1 MSDFPTGCF
10 FGADELE
17 IPSVAEQDKR
27 RRRHRSPASSGR
39 RKKRRTAN
47 ESDQEDSDNDDQN
60 PTNPTTGTHD
70 NVVCC
75 AIYCDKNIL
84 GFCTYDDDR
93 SKLLVSSTEIDTNNL
108 SQPKYQSHIK
118 RALTLYVENTNPNF
132 IVLSSQ
138 VDSFIHDVCLS
149 LFSENKN
156 AGAFVPEQQV
166 AITSSSDFNVIK
178 SVRTVIEFCGH
189 HTSTGAASNASLC
202 ACGGLMQ
209 YLIKHQV
216 LIPPGQGSAKPE
228 QPPLK
233 FSITTTADHVLI
245 DHMSLSAL
253 GVFAVDR
260 HPNQYGSQRS
270 KEGFSLS
277 ALLCKYCRT
286 SAAKKLVRKWLRRPT
301 NDRATLNYRYVSET
315 DKSQFVFPLSRT
327 CTNSKYTTTNFSPVP
342 YFLLPRFIFSLP
354 QCVFHSGTNT
364 ITNLSPVPFFCSLRF
379 IFSSQDTIDVFLSTF
394 AQRDIVDHMLSEIK
408 SIKMIT
414 ASIKRLKHYS
424 MASMEL
430 HNVRDWKQIWSFCRQ
445 AKNLRAFANTILNKS
460 TGRQQQHQFSN
471 SSFHRI
477 ASIPKGIDHVLNTI
491 EHTLDFR
498 LSVDYDR
505 VYPRRNLNSNLD
517 QFRQIQDG
525 LGGFLEQVAEDVIQ
539 HDIHLPSTA
548 DFYQTQQTL
557 REQGESEGAEMI
569 HVSILEEIDFDITVC
584 YKPQIGYTTVI
595 ENVRESQILFCKH
608 YLNGLKFVSAG
619 GQHESLVVCAC

>member
-1 MSDFPTGCF
+1 MSDSEFPTGCF

-17 IPSVAEQDKR
+17 IPPEQDKR
-27 RRRHRSPASSGR
+27 RRRRPPASSGR

-47 ESDQEDSDNDDQN
+47 NSDQEDSDNDD

-75 AIYCDKNIL
+75 AIYSDKNIL

-118 RALTLYVENTNPNF
+118 RALTLYVQHINPSF

-149 LFSENKN
+149 LFSENKH

-301 NDRATLNYRYVSET
+301 NDRATLNYRYVSEQT
-315 DKSQFVFPLSRT
+315 SRNLSNEFVFTLVPGEISTRT
-327 CTNSKYTTTNFSPVP
+327 NPTTTN
-342 YFLLPRFIFSLP
+342 LIM
-354 QCVFHSGTNT
+354 CT
-364 ITNLSPVPFFCSLRF
+364 
-379 IFSSQDTIDVFLSTF
+379 
-394 AQRDIVDHMLSEIK
+394 
-408 SIKMIT
+408 
-414 ASIKRLKHYS
+414 
-424 MASMEL
+424 
-430 HNVRDWKQIWSFCRQ
+430 
-445 AKNLRAFANTILNKS
+445 
-460 TGRQQQHQFSN
+460 
-471 SSFHRI
+471 
-477 ASIPKGIDHVLNTI
+477 
-491 EHTLDFR
+491 
-498 LSVDYDR
+498 
-505 VYPRRNLNSNLD
+505 
-517 QFRQIQDG
+517 
-525 LGGFLEQVAEDVIQ
+525 
-539 HDIHLPSTA
+539 
-548 DFYQTQQTL
+548 
-557 REQGESEGAEMI
+557 
-569 HVSILEEIDFDITVC
+569 
-584 YKPQIGYTTVI
+584 
-595 ENVRESQILFCKH
+595 
-608 YLNGLKFVSAG
+608 
-619 GQHESLVVCAC
+619 